1 MSDRPFFFQLG
12 NNLNMPH
19 LSATKKIGFY
29 YLLFTAGFLFLI
41 YSLSLVEEDS
51 GPGLWLG
58 NIFLFVTIAIY
69 ASIGLLSRTSDITD
83 YYVAGRKVPA
93 IFNGMATA
101 ADWMS
106 AATFIGLVGILFSSG
121 YKGLAFIVGWTGG
134 FCLVALLIAPYIRKF
149 GSYTIPDFLS
159 IRYSQGK
166 EGGSKIVRIAAVIT
180 TIICSFLYLVA
191 QIQGVGLIINRFIG
205 VEFGIGV
212 FFGLAG
218 ILICSFLGGMRAV
231 TWTQV
236 AQYIVIVI
244 ALILPLGMI
253 SYVKH
258 GSIFPQATYGKVLE
272 EIQYYEKDFERTHE
286 EVKVRI
292 FYEKKV
298 TSLEKLIADLPLSY
312 YAEKKKSEK
321 ELRDARLAQA
331 PLKEIKAL
339 EKKLQIFPA
348 DPADAYAVW
357 QKEKQEA
364 YQRSQ
369 NTTPSM
375 APVFSNITGATGMDQ
390 LNFILLIFCLMFG
403 TASLPHILT
412 RYYTTTGVSAAR
424 YSVFWTLF
432 FILIFYLS
440 VPPLAAM
447 VKLELFR
454 NLVGVPF
461 SDLPQWVLQWRKL
474 DPPVF
479 SLSDINGD
487 GIVQW
492 AELVISPDM
501 IILAAPEIAGLPYVI
516 SGLVA
521 AGALAAAL
529 STADGLLLTIAN
541 AISHDVYFHMV
552 DNKASHQKRVTIAK
566 IALLGVAIFAAY
578 VTSLRPGDILFL
590 VGASFSLAA
599 SSLFAVLILAVFSKR
614 INEWGA
620 VAGIFTGLAVSGT
633 YIALNYPF
641 VSRITGV
648 FGDRWFGID
657 PIASGAF
664 GIPAS
669 FIAAILVSYLTRPN
683 PPVIRRLVDYLR
695 DAKSTI

>member
-1 MSDRPFFFQLG
+1 
-12 NNLNMPH
+12 MPH
-19 LSATKKIGFY
+19 LTGTKKIGFY
-29 YLLFTAGFLFLI
+29 YLLFTVGFLFFV
-41 YSLSLVEEDS
+41 YSLGLVEQSS
-51 GPGLWLG
+51 GSGIWLG
-58 NIFLFVTIAIY
+58 YVFLFVTIAIY
-69 ASIGLLSRTSDITD
+69 ASIGLISRTSDIAD

-149 GSYTIPDFLS
+149 GSYTIPDFLA

-166 EGGSKIVRIAAVIT
+166 EGGSRVVRVVAVGT
-180 TIICSFLYLVA
+180 TIFCSFIYLVA
-191 QIQGVGLIINRFIG
+191 QIQGVGLIVNRFIG

-218 ILICSFLGGMRAV
+218 ILVCSFLGGMRAV

-236 AQYIVIVI
+236 AQYIIIVI
-244 ALILPLGMI
+244 AMILPLGMI
-253 SYVKH
+253 SYDKH
-258 GSIFPQATYGKVLE
+258 GSIFPQATYGQVLE
-272 EIQYYEKDFERTHE
+272 EIQYHERDFEVTAE
-286 EVKVRI
+286 EVKVRD
-292 FYEKKV
+292 FYQKRV
-298 TSLEKLIADLPLSY
+298 LFLEKRIADLPQSY
-312 YAEKKKSEK
+312 FEGKKKAEK
-321 ELRDARLAQA
+321 ELREARNSQVS
-331 PLKEIKAL
+331 LKDVKAL
-339 EKKLQIFPA
+339 ERKLQHYPISPA
-348 DPADAYAVW
+348 NAYEVW
-357 QKEKQEA
+357 QKEKLEA

-369 NTTPSM
+369 TATPSM
-375 APVFSNITGATGMDQ
+375 EPIFSKMIGVTGMDQ

-412 RYYTTTGVSAAR
+412 RYYTTTSVAATR
-424 YSVFWTLF
+424 YSVFWTLLF
-432 FILIFYLS
+432 VVIFYLS

-447 VKLELFR
+447 VKLDLFK
-454 NLVGVPF
+454 NLVGI
-461 SDLPQWVLQWRKL
+461 SYADLPNWVLQWRKL
-474 DPPVF
+474 DPPVL
-479 SLSDINGD
+479 SLTDVNGD
-487 GIVQW
+487 GFVQW

-552 DNKASHQKRVTIAK
+552 DKKASHQKRVTIAK
-566 IALLGVAIFAAY
+566 IALLGVALFAAY

-590 VGASFSLAA
+590 VGAAFSLAA
-599 SSLFAVLILAVFSKR
+599 SSFFAVLILAVFSKR
-614 INEWGA
+614 INQWGA
-620 VAGIFTGLAVSGT
+620 IAGMITGLLVSGT

-669 FIAAILVSYLTRPN
+669 FIAAFLVSYLTKPN
-683 PPVIRRLVDYLR
+683 PPVIQRLVDYLR
-695 DAKSTI
+695 ESKSTI

>member
-1 MSDRPFFFQLG
+1 
-12 NNLNMPH
+12 MPH
-19 LSATKKIGFY
+19 LTGTKKIGFY
-29 YLLFTAGFLFLI
+29 YLLFTVGFLFFV
-41 YSLSLVEEDS
+41 YSLGLVEQSS
-51 GPGLWLG
+51 GSGIWLG
-58 NIFLFVTIAIY
+58 YVFLFVTIAIY
-69 ASIGLLSRTSDITD
+69 ASIGLISRTSDIAD

-149 GSYTIPDFLS
+149 GSYTIPDFLA

-166 EGGSKIVRIAAVIT
+166 EGGSRVVRVVAVGT
-180 TIICSFLYLVA
+180 TILCSFIYLVA
-191 QIQGVGLIINRFIG
+191 QIQGVGLIVNRFIG

-218 ILICSFLGGMRAV
+218 ILVCSFLGGMRAV

-236 AQYIVIVI
+236 AQYIIVVI
-244 ALILPLGMI
+244 AMILPLSMI
-253 SYVKH
+253 SYDKH
-258 GSIFPQATYGKVLE
+258 GSIFPQATYGQVLE
-272 EIQYYEKDFERTHE
+272 EIQYHERDFEVTAE
-286 EVKVRI
+286 EVKVRD
-292 FYEKKV
+292 FYQKRV
-298 TSLEKLIADLPLSY
+298 LFLEQRIADLPQSY
-312 YAEKKKSEK
+312 FEGKKKAEK
-321 ELRDARLAQA
+321 ELREARNSQVS
-331 PLKEIKAL
+331 LKDVKAL
-339 EKKLQIFPA
+339 EKKLQHYPISPA
-348 DPADAYAVW
+348 NAYEVW
-357 QKEKQEA
+357 QKEKLEA

-369 NTTPSM
+369 TATPSM
-375 APVFSNITGATGMDQ
+375 EPIFGKMIGVTGMDQ

-412 RYYTTTGVSAAR
+412 RYYTTTSVAATR
-424 YSVFWTLF
+424 YSAFWTLLF
-432 FILIFYLS
+432 VVIFYLS

-447 VKLELFR
+447 VKLELFK
-454 NLVGVPF
+454 NLVGI
-461 SDLPQWVLQWRKL
+461 SYADLPNWVLQWRKL
-474 DPPVF
+474 EPPVL
-479 SLSDINGD
+479 SLTDVNLD
-487 GIVQW
+487 GFVQW

-552 DNKASHQKRVTIAK
+552 DKKASHQKRVTIAK
-566 IALLGVAIFAAY
+566 IALLGVALFAAY

-590 VGASFSLAA
+590 VGAAFSLAA
-599 SSLFAVLILAVFSKR
+599 SSFFAVLILAVFSKR
-614 INEWGA
+614 INQWGA
-620 VAGIFTGLAVSGT
+620 IAGMITGLLVSGT

-669 FIAAILVSYLTRPN
+669 FIAAFLVSYLTKPN
-683 PPVIRRLVDYLR
+683 PPVIQRLVDYLR
-695 DAKSTI
+695 ESKSTI

>member
-1 MSDRPFFFQLG
+1 MSLLTG
-12 NNLNMPH
+12 
-19 LSATKKIGFY
+19 TKKISFY
-29 YLLFTAGFLFLI
+29 YLLFTAGFLFFI
-41 YSLSLVEEDS
+41 FSLSLVEKRNGS
-51 GPGLWLG
+51 GVWLG
-58 NIFLFVTIAIY
+58 YVFLFVTIAIY
-69 ASIGLLSRTSDITD
+69 ASIGLISRTSDISD

-149 GSYTIPDFLS
+149 GSYTIPDFLA

-166 EGGSKIVRIAAVIT
+166 ENGSRTVRIVAVGT
-180 TIICSFLYLVA
+180 TIICSFIYLVA
-191 QIQGVGLIINRFIG
+191 QIQGVGLIVNRFIG

-218 ILICSFLGGMRAV
+218 ILVCSFLGGMRAV

-236 AQYIVIVI
+236 AQYIIVVI

-253 SYVKH
+253 SYDKH
-258 GSIFPQATYGKVLE
+258 GSVFPQATYGKVLE
-272 EIQYYEKDFERTHE
+272 EIQYHEKDFEITNE
-286 EVKVRI
+286 EVKVRN
-292 FYEKKV
+292 FFLKRVLVLEKK
-298 TSLEKLIADLPLSY
+298 IADLPLSY
-312 YAEKKKSEK
+312 FEGKKNAEIQ
-321 ELRDARLAQA
+321 LRDARLSQA
-331 PLKEIKAL
+331 PLKEIKVL
-339 EKKLQIFPA
+339 EKKVQNYPVSPA
-348 DPADAYAVW
+348 NAYEVW

-369 NTTPSM
+369 TGTPSM
-375 APVFSNITGATGMDQ
+375 EPVFSKVTGATGMDQ

-412 RYYTTTGVSAAR
+412 RYYTTTSVSATR

-432 FILIFYLS
+432 FVMIFYLS

-447 VKLELFR
+447 VKLELFK
-454 NLVGVPF
+454 NLVGVSF
-461 SDLPQWVLQWRKL
+461 ADLPQWVLQWRKL
-474 DPPVF
+474 DPPVL

-487 GIVQW
+487 GFVQW
-492 AELVISPDM
+492 AELVISPDI

-541 AISHDVYFHMV
+541 AISHDVYYHMV
-552 DNKASHQKRVTIAK
+552 DKKASHQKRVTIAK
-566 IALLGVAIFAAY
+566 IALLGVALFAAY
-578 VTSLRPGDILFL
+578 ITSLRPGDILFL

-599 SSLFAVLILAVFSKR
+599 SSFFAVLILAIFSKR

-620 VAGIFTGLAVSGT
+620 VAGMLTGLVVSGT

-669 FIAAILVSYLTRPN
+669 FIAALLVSYFTQPN

-695 DAKSTI
+695 EAKSTI